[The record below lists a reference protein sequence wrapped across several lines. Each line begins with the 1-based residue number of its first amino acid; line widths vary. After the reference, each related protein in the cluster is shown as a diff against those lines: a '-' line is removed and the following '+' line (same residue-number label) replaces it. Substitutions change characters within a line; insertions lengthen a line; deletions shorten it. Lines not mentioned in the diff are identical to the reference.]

1 MPSRQAEQ
9 GRRLK
14 PAAVKGVCK
23 QARDGACRLAEQVA
37 CRAAPRGALGSRR
50 ANVRIAPPFSQS
62 GLFLNLYV
70 RVLPTPPLRLRIV
83 MISARRCAVVFTRS
97 A

>member
-14 PAAVKGVCK
+14 PAAVEGVYK
-23 QARDGACRLAEQVA
+23 QARDGVRRPAEQVA

-50 ANVRIAPPFSQS
+50 ANARTAPPFSKAAS
-62 GLFLNLYV
+62 FLA
-70 RVLPTPPLRLRIV
+70 I
-83 MISARRCAVVFTRS
+83 RS
-97 A
+97 T